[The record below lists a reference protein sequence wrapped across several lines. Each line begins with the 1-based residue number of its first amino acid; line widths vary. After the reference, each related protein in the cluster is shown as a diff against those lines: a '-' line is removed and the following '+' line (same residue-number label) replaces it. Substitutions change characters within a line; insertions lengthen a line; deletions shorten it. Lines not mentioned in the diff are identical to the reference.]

1 VINLKIVTIVGARPQ
16 FIKAAAVSPVLRATE
31 GVKEILLHTGQ
42 HYDANM
48 SDVFFEELKI
58 PMPDYNLGI
67 GSGTHGEQTGRMLE
81 GIEEVL
87 LKEKPDWV
95 LVYGDTNSTLAG
107 ALAAVKLHIPVAHV
121 EAGVRNFD
129 RRIPEEINRIVTD
142 RVSDLLFCPTVT
154 AVENLNK
161 EGLSA
166 FAHLTGDVML
176 DLFLIWEQEIENLA
190 EPAIRELELKA
201 GEYLLVTLHRPLN
214 VDNIPRLKSILTAL
228 LESGRQ
234 IVFPVHPRTY
244 KNIMKNELGKFME
257 QSPNFRQIPPL
268 SYARFLAL
276 AKHAYGIVTDS
287 GGVQKEA
294 YFLGTPCTTIFPNT
308 PWPETLKSGWN
319 VLVEPEKESLLKA
332 VGRRRPEGER
342 GAEFGKG
349 DAASRI
355 AKLICNGR

>member
-1 VINLKIVTIVGARPQ
+1 MKIVTIVGARPQ
-16 FIKAAAVSPVLRATE
+16 FIKATAVSRVLRAAE
-31 GVKEILLHTGQ
+31 GVREILVHTGQ

-48 SDVFFEELKI
+48 SDVFFEELEI
-58 PMPDYNLGI
+58 PRPDYNLSI

-81 GIEEVL
+81 AIEKVL
-87 LKEKPDWV
+87 LHEKPDWV

-129 RRIPEEINRIVTD
+129 KTIPEEINRVLTD
-142 RVSDLLFCPTVT
+142 RVSDLLFCPTIT
-154 AVENLNK
+154 AVKNLSK

-176 DLFLIWEQEIENLA
+176 DLFLIWEQKIENLT
-190 EPAIRELELKA
+190 ESIIKKLNLQA

-214 VDNIPRLKSILTAL
+214 VDSISRLKSILTAL
-228 LESGRQ
+228 HESGRQ
-234 IVFPVHPRTY
+234 IVFPVHPRTH
-244 KNIMKNELGKFME
+244 KNITESELGE
-257 QSPNFRQIPPL
+257 IIDSWSNFKQLPPL
-268 SYARFLAL
+268 SYATFLAL
-276 AKHAYGIVTDS
+276 AKRAYGIITDS

-319 VLVEPEKESLLKA
+319 VLAEPEKGSLLKA
-332 VGRRRPEGER
+332 VERSRPEGKR
-342 GAEFGKG
+342 GTEFGEG
-349 DAASRI
+349 DAALKI
-355 AKLICNGR
+355 VKLICNGR